1 MKKRNKN
8 KNSDVF
14 LDEEINDI
22 EELEL
27 NEDIDQSIE
36 IVNRNREELE
46 DARNSRINKKFE
58 RNANGKMI
66 VRPKVMYSISGNAI
80 ICICI
85 VIVLI
90 TWLILD
96 FGPIF
101 GIDITGNK
109 NEDISNNMIELVT
122 KESDIYGMYD
132 EELFVYSNNTI
143 TTYNSKCEVTW
154 THMFSENFVPSIYTE
169 GNYMLVSNNSTGV
182 VYLFE
187 NKKEILN
194 HKVNGVIKNS
204 FIDKYGNMAI
214 EYAIDSSHTD
224 MISVYNKN
232 GEEKYHLYH
241 NNIIA
246 MKMLDDANK
255 IIFTETVTDSAK
267 IGVKFQII
275 DISKKESE
283 QLQEIVYLNDQFVY
297 NFVYQGRK
305 IYALLD
311 NKIVS
316 IDIDSKNIQ
325 TLKEFDSAQMLF
337 VSLNDKYFNYL
348 ERDIDNGNY
357 KIENINYSGDVI
369 CSTTIDSV
377 PKFMAN
383 SDFINY
389 YIYQDHIYIQNRWGV
404 ELKSRDI
411 NFTPK
416 QTVVF
421 NNNKSLAL
429 IYTNK
434 IYILNI

>member
-8 KNSDVF
+8 KNSDIF
-14 LDEEINDI
+14 LDKEINDK
-22 EELEL
+22 EELDL

-46 DARNSRINKKFE
+46 DERNRRINKKFE
-58 RNANGKMI
+58 RNASGEMI
-66 VRPKVMYSISGNAI
+66 VRPKVRYSISANTI
-80 ICICI
+80 TCICI
-85 VIVLI
+85 VIILI

-101 GIDITGNK
+101 GIDITSNK
-109 NEDISNNMIELVT
+109 NEDISDNKIELVT

-169 GNYMLVSNNSTGV
+169 GNYMLVSNNSTGII
-182 VYLFE
+182 YLFE

-204 FIDKYGNMAI
+204 FIDKYGNMVI
-214 EYAIDSSHTD
+214 EYTIDSSHTD
-224 MISVYNKN
+224 MISVYNKK
-232 GEEKYHLYH
+232 GEEKYHFYH

-246 MKMLDDANK
+246 MNILDDANK
-255 IIFTETVTDSAK
+255 IIFTETVTDSAQ

-283 QLQEIVYLNDQFVY
+283 QLQEIVSLDNQFVY
-297 NFVYQGRK
+297 DFVNQGRK

-311 NKIVS
+311 DKIVS
-316 IDIDSKNIQ
+316 IDIDSKNVE
-325 TLKEFDSAQMLF
+325 TLKKFDSTQMLF
-337 VSLNDKYFNYL
+337 VALNDKYFNYL
-348 ERDIDNGNY
+348 ERDIENGNY
-357 KIENINYSGDVI
+357 KIENINYSGNVI
-369 CSTTIDSV
+369 CSTIIDSV

-383 SDFINY
+383 SDFVDY
-389 YIYQDHIYIQNRWGV
+389 YIYQDHIYIQNKWGV
-404 ELKSRDI
+404 ELNSKTI

-416 QTVVF
+416 QTVIF